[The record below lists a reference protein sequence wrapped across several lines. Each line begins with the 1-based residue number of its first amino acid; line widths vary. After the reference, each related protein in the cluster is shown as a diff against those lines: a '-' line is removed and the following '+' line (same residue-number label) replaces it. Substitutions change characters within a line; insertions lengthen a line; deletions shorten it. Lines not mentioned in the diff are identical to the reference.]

1 MLGIEY
7 CNGGFFGF
15 LAVTQHTGICAT
27 AGIVLTRTDQRQ
39 QQEYAQC
46 RMANFPVHFRL
57 ARAARS
63 GNRFNDMMIDSK
75 LLKPSSATP
84 GKLRRRSTLGLGACL
99 MTLAWLVPVAA
110 PAADLNSLTPVCDG
124 CHGINGVSVN
134 HAVPTIAGQPFTLIE
149 DNLLAFRDGDRACGE
164 TEFLQG
170 DAATWLAAMCA
181 TVTPLEDDDITALA
195 EHYEKQAF
203 VPAQQLFDPVL
214 AADGADLHQEANCEL
229 CHSEGGSESNGMSAI
244 LAGQWTPYLERSLLR
259 IRAGERMGPKV
270 MNRAIQKMSDADIA
284 ALLNFYASP

>member
-1 MLGIEY
+1 
-7 CNGGFFGF
+7 
-15 LAVTQHTGICAT
+15 
-27 AGIVLTRTDQRQ
+27 
-39 QQEYAQC
+39 
-46 RMANFPVHFRL
+46 
-57 ARAARS
+57 
-63 GNRFNDMMIDSK
+63 MMTDSK
-75 LLKPSSATP
+75 KLKPSSGTP
-84 GKLRRRSTLGLGACL
+84 GKLQWSSTLCLGSCL
-99 MTLAWLVPVAA
+99 MALGWLSPGAA
-110 PAADLNSLTPVCDG
+110 LAADLNTLTPVCDS
-124 CHGINGVSVN
+124 CHGVNGVSVN
-134 HAVPTIAGQPFTLIE
+134 NAVPTIAGQPFTLIE

-170 DAATWLAAMCA
+170 DAATLVAAMCT

-195 EHYEKQAF
+195 EFYEKQTF
-203 VPAQQLFDPVL
+203 EPAQQLFDPVL

-229 CHSEGGSESNGMSAI
+229 CHSQGGSESNGMSAI